1 MLTPQE
7 KTIHEFNRIFE
18 NDPTH
23 YFEIGGRLEL
33 IGNHTDHNRGKCLV
47 AGCSLGLFAS
57 VKKSADNIVHIVA
70 NGFDEIYLDLDSLN
84 GRAEE
89 FFTSKA
95 IVRGV
100 AAKLVLS
107 KFKIGGFDAYIES
120 TIFSGA
126 GISSSA
132 AFEVLI
138 ARIFDVLYNDGKLT
152 KMQLAEIAHY
162 SETEYF
168 GKPCGLLDQIGVAFG
183 GVNYLDF
190 EDLVNPR
197 VESLD
202 YKLPISIYLVHT
214 GASHAN
220 LTHLYS
226 SIKDDMLFVAKRVF
240 DKKDLRAV
248 SKDDFFKGIAYPT
261 DGVSEQ
267 QKLRAQHYIDE
278 NDRVDAA
285 REALTKHDAVGFLNA
300 IRQSGFSSSALLKN
314 TMAGDYNTSP
324 QRGLDLANTVL
335 KDGACRIHG
344 GGFAG
349 TIICFVK
356 DCEEEPFLRVMTDAF
371 GEDHVVKVGIRE
383 SGVTHL
389 CLTTPSK

>member
-7 KTIHEFNRIFE
+7 KTIQEFNRIFE

-70 NGFDEIYLDLDSLN
+70 NGFEEIYLDLDSLN

-138 ARIFDVLYNDGKLT
+138 ARIFDVLYNDVKLT

-168 GKPCGLLDQIGVAFG
+168 EKPCASFDRSASLWRRQLSRLRRLG
-183 GVNYLDF
+183 
-190 EDLVNPR
+190 ESR

-202 YKLPISIYLVHT
+202 YKLPINIYLVHT

-226 SIKDDMLFVAKRVF
+226 SIKDDMIYVAKRVF
-240 DKKDLRAV
+240 SKKDLRDI
-248 SKDDFFKGIAYPT
+248 SKDEFFKGIAFPT

-278 NDRVDAA
+278 NDRVDTA
-285 REALTKHDAVGFLNA
+285 RDALTKHDAVGFLNA
-300 IRQSGFSSSALLKN
+300 VRQSGFSSSAFLKN
-314 TMAGDYNTSP
+314 TIAGDYNTSP

-356 DCEEEPFLRVMTDAF
+356 DHEEEPFLRVMTDAF

-383 SGVTHL
+383 LGVTHL

>member
-1 MLTPQE
+1 MITAYE
-7 KTIHEFNRIFE
+7 KTIKEFNRIFDNE
-18 NDPTH
+18 PTH

-47 AGCSLGLFAS
+47 AGCSLGLFAT
-57 VKKSADNIVHIVA
+57 VKKCEDNIVHIVA
-70 NGFDEIYLDLDSLN
+70 NGFDEIYVDLDSLN

-100 AAKLVLS
+100 AAKMVLN
-107 KFKIGGFDAYIES
+107 KHKIGGFDAYIES
-120 TIFSGA
+120 TIFAGA
-126 GISSSA
+126 GASSSA
-132 AFEVLI
+132 AFEVLV
-138 ARIFDVLYNDGKLT
+138 ARIFDVLFNDAKLS
-152 KMQLAEIAHY
+152 KKELAEIAHY

-168 GKPCGLLDQIGVAFG
+168 GKPCGLLDQIGVAHG

-190 EDLVNPR
+190 EDLANPK
-197 VESLD
+197 VEQVE
-202 YKLPISIYLVHT
+202 YKLPLSIYLVHT

-220 LTHLYS
+220 LTHLYAA
-226 SIKDDMLFVAKRVF
+226 IKDDMLFVAKRVF
-240 DKKDLRAV
+240 DKKDLRDV

-285 REALTKHDAVGFLNA
+285 KDALNKHDAVGFLNA
-300 IRQSGFSSSALLKN
+300 IRQSGFSSSSFLKN
-314 TMAGDYNTSP
+314 TIAGDYTTSP

-335 KDGACRIHG
+335 KEGACRIHG

-356 DCEEEPFLRVMTDAF
+356 DKEEEPFLRVMTDAF
-371 GEDHVVKVGIRE
+371 GEDHVVKVDIRE